1 MSPSFSDP
9 DPSVRSGQ
17 APARCDAT
25 GGRSSSADDDREKIE
40 YIFIKLNINVVDS
53 GLVED

>member
-9 DPSVRSGQ
+9 DLSVRSGQ